1 MLNLIDLSTFSD
13 KRGDL
18 TVIEKQIPFQ
28 VKRVFYIYNV
38 DDSKRGF
45 HKHKKTRQFAICING
60 SCNIIFQQKNKEI
73 IFKLD
78 SPTKGLYVRDL
89 VWREMHKFSH
99 DCVLLVLASQEYDE
113 LDYIRN
119 YADFKRSLNHE

>member
-60 SCNIIFQQKNKEI
+60 SCNIIFQQKNEEI
-73 IFKLD
+73 IYKLD
-78 SPTKGLYVRDL
+78 SPAKGLLIEPEDFH
-89 VWREMHKFSH
+89 WMENFSNGAI
-99 DCVLLVLASQEYDE
+99 LIVLASEYFDKN
-113 LDYIRN
+113 DYIFN
-119 YADFKRSLNHE
+119 

>member
-45 HKHKKTRQFAICING
+45 HKHKKTSRCI
-60 SCNIIFQQKNKEI
+60 IE
-73 IFKLD
+73 
-78 SPTKGLYVRDL
+78 
-89 VWREMHKFSH
+89 
-99 DCVLLVLASQEYDE
+99 
-113 LDYIRN
+113 
-119 YADFKRSLNHE
+119 

>member
-45 HKHKKTRQFAICING
+45 HKHKNTRQFAICING
-60 SCNIIFQQKNKEI
+60 SCNIIFQQKSEEI
-73 IFKLD
+73 IYKLD
-78 SPTKGLYVRDL
+78 SPAKGLLIEPEDFH
-89 VWREMHKFSH
+89 WMENFSNGAI
-99 DCVLLVLASQEYDE
+99 LLVLASECFDKN
-113 LDYIRN
+113 DYIMTN
-119 YADFKRSLNHE
+119 EN